1 MGCEFLVCDKKLNT
15 INNQWVI
22 SLREIKTGF
31 SENVVLWID
40 NQENFLKKNNELID
54 GIQNRYPHKNITFIT
69 KSSF

>member
-40 NQENFLKKNNELID
+40 N
-54 GIQNRYPHKNITFIT
+54 
-69 KSSF
+69 